1 MRTTDVQALW
11 DHLYWVRDR
20 VLDAAATLPNAVFLD
35 PASPTIRD
43 LRATLVHELD
53 VQWSW
58 RERLRG
64 EDPTFWG
71 TAAELRP
78 EDYADVTAVRDHWAR
93 DEAAM
98 RAWLAGLTD
107 VDLAS
112 PQAGDGLHQLPLW
125 VFLVHL
131 TTHGM
136 QQFAD
141 AATILHARGASPGGL
156 EFLDYVEANASRWPV
171 LRLGGWRYTPS
182 TTRATWWGLA

>member
-1 MRTTDVQALW
+1 MRAADVGALW

-20 VLDAAATLPNAVFLD
+20 VLDAAATLSTDAFLAPD
-35 PASPTIRD
+35 TSTIRD

-64 EDPTFWG
+64 QDPELWD
-71 TAAELRP
+71 TAAELKP
-78 EDYADVTAVRDHWAR
+78 EDYPDVAAIRAHWLR

-98 RAWLAGLTD
+98 RAWLGTLSDEA
-107 VDLAS
+107 LAAA
-112 PQAGDGLHQLPLW
+112 QTGDGLHGLPMW
-125 VFLVHL
+125 IFLVHL

-141 AATILHARGASPGGL
+141 AATILHRRGASPGGI
-156 EFLDYVEANASRWPV
+156 EFLDFVEANGSRWPIA
-171 LRLGGWRYTPS
+171 
-182 TTRATWWGLA
+182 RA

>member
-1 MRTTDVQALW
+1 MRQADVLALW

-20 VLDAAATLPNAVFLD
+20 VLDAASGIPTDAFLAAGPTL
-35 PASPTIRD
+35 RD

-64 EDPTFWG
+64 EDPSFWG

-78 EDYADVTAVRDHWAR
+78 EDYPDVAAVREHWSR

-98 RAWLAGLTD
+98 RTWLAGLSD
-107 VDLAS
+107 ADLEA
-112 PQAGDGLHQLPLW
+112 PQTADGLHGLPLW
-125 VFLVHL
+125 IFLVHL

-141 AATILHARGASPGGL
+141 AATILHGHGASVGGI
-156 EFLDYVEANASRWPV
+156 EFLDYVEAHGSVWP
-171 LRLGGWRYTPS
+171 PN
-182 TTRATWWGLA
+182 RA

>member
-1 MRTTDVQALW
+1 MRAVDVRALF

-20 VLDAAATLPNAVFLD
+20 ILDATSTLAVEQFTAPD
-35 PASPTIRD
+35 APTIRD
-43 LRATLVHELD
+43 LRATLIHELD

-78 EDYADVTAVRDHWAR
+78 EDYPDARAVREHWAR

-98 RAWLAGLTD
+98 RVWLGGLTD
-107 VDLAS
+107 AQLEA
-112 PQAGDGLHQLPLW
+112 PQSGEGLHGLPLW

-141 AATILHARGASPGGL
+141 AATILHARGASAGGI
-156 EFLDYVEANASRWPV
+156 EFLDYIEARGKRWP
-171 LRLGGWRYTPS
+171 PS
-182 TTRATWWGLA
+182 AA